1 MQMQLKQQNINEIL
15 VSTFI
20 FQLNNSHFWQF
31 LIDI

>member
-20 FQLNNSHFWQF
+20 FQLNNNNFWQS